1 MRHSKLRSLQK
12 NLRRLQD
19 VLKTSSALQ
28 FFVFQ
33 EVLKTSCKMSP
44 RRVQDV
50 FEDIKLLR

>member
-33 EVLKTSCKMSP
+33 DVLKTSCKMSP